1 MNAVRRKPLR
11 KITQEE
17 LKEILRKHELW
28 VVNDPNGEKADLS
41 YADLRDADV
50 RCSNLFR
57 TKLFEAD
64 LENANF
70 FGSVLIETD
79 LNLANVKNTN
89 FKCTEIKRVIKQT
102 NPLLIGEFLS

>member
-41 YADLRDADV
+41 YADLRDA
-50 RCSNLFR
+50 NLFR
-57 TKLFEAD
+57 ANLICAD
-64 LENANF
+64 LRGANLE
-70 FGSVLIETD
+70 GVNLNYAD
-79 LNLANVKNTN
+79 LRCANLTNVN
-89 FKCTEIKRVIKQT
+89 
-102 NPLLIGEFLS
+102 LSDAELYD